1 MSRLARHLT
10 APFVFSLALT
20 AIAVGQ
26 TTRAPAPEDSDIPL
40 SPRLMFEEA
49 QTYASNKQAELEKQK
64 AKVDDRA
71 RMRLLQEQR
80 DFAAKCV
87 QSLRRREAIVG
98 EDLYYFGR
106 LQSLAGDYGGALDAL
121 RLFLTQT
128 SDGELAQLARPVAIS
143 CALRKNFVAE
153 AEQMA
158 ADFEARGP
166 VKLEQHFFI
175 ENDLAGS
182 YRNAADFENMARHTK
197 AMYKLAKQAMV
208 DKKCGS
214 APCDQMLVTSVALT
228 AEAYFKQNR
237 PQDAQ
242 AVFERLERFALSRPS
257 ASLFMLAT
265 DRFKQFNPSVDPF
278 RIYENVPEASQ
289 KLPELKAID
298 WIDMQPMKLSDLRG
312 QVVLLDFWA
321 TWCGPCRATFPNLR
335 RLQSAYQDKGLK
347 IIGVTRYFGQADG
360 AKVNRE
366 QELAYLRD
374 FKKKNELTY
383 GFAVGNSNEDVDNY
397 GVFGIPTYVLIDRGG
412 NVRLMG
418 LGAAAAPA
426 AMLEKAV
433 KKLIDEPAPGTTAKN

>member
-1 MSRLARHLT
+1 
-10 APFVFSLALT
+10 
-20 AIAVGQ
+20 
-26 TTRAPAPEDSDIPL
+26 
-40 SPRLMFEEA
+40 MFEEA
-49 QTYASNKQAELEKQK
+49 QSYASNKQAELEKQK
-64 AKVDDRA
+64 VKVDNRA
-71 RMRLLQEQR
+71 RIRLQQEQR

-87 QSLRRREAIVG
+87 QSLRRREAPVG

-106 LQSLAGDYGGALDAL
+106 LQSLAGDYGGALDSL
-121 RLFLTQT
+121 RLFLTQIA
-128 SDGELAQLARPVAIS
+128 DGDLAQLARPVAIS

-166 VKLEQHFFI
+166 VKLEQHFLI

-197 AMYKLAKQAMV
+197 AMYRMAKQALV

-257 ASLFMLAT
+257 ASLFMQAT
-265 DRFKQFNPSVDPF
+265 ERFKQFNPSIDPF
-278 RIYENVPEASQ
+278 RIYENVPESSQ
-289 KLPELKAID
+289 KLPELNAID

-321 TWCGPCRATFPNLR
+321 TWCGPCRATFPDLR
-335 RLQSAYQDKGLK
+335 RLQSTYKDKGLK

-366 QELAYLRD
+366 QELAFLRD

-397 GVFGIPTYVLIDRGG
+397 GVFGIPTWVLIDRGG

-418 LGAAAAPA
+418 LGAAGAPA
-426 AMLEKAV
+426 AMLERAL
-433 KKLIDEPAPGTTAKN
+433 KKLIDEPAPETTAKN